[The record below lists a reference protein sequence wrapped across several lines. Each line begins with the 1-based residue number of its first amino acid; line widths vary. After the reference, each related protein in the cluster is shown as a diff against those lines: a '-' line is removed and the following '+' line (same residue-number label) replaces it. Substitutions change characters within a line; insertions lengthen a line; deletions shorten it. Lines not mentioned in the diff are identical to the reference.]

1 MDEPESDRNP
11 LKLSNSNGCVY
22 NRSLDLIPAS
32 LLKETIL
39 LGEDDNISNRKS
51 MDNNYEFSNFE
62 KDDSDNIPNKNSRQS
77 SLFLNE
83 SELKKIG

>member
-1 MDEPESDRNP
+1 LDEPESDRNP